1 MHASFVN
8 ASLDESSLAYQRAHT
23 IRGMAIRNDLLR
35 DLRKARGWTQAQL
48 AEAAGIAQGTYSRIE
63 RGESV
68 SSQATT
74 MAALERA
81 LGIAPGSLTGD
92 GNPPDTQAF
101 PSPEAAPTTGARG
114 EFDQVAADLLAETPE
129 AQRPAV
135 EVAIGKIQRS
145 GSMQSLDIPLT
156 VAALDA
162 LVRVVSRHTRHRAR

>member
-1 MHASFVN
+1 
-8 ASLDESSLAYQRAHT
+8 
-23 IRGMAIRNDLLR
+23 MAIRNELLR

-74 MAALERA
+74 MHALEKA
-81 LGIAPGSLTGD
+81 LGVAAGTLTGD
-92 GNPPDTQAF
+92 GTLEIQTI
-101 PSPEAAPTTGARG
+101 PSPDAAPLTGGRV

-135 EVAIGKIQRS
+135 EVAVEKVRRS
-145 GSMQSLDIPLT
+145 GAMQSLDIPLT
-156 VAALDA
+156 VAGLDA
-162 LVRVVSRHTRHRAR
+162 LVRVVSRHTRHRTR

>member
-1 MHASFVN
+1 MHASIVD
-8 ASLDESSLAYQRAHT
+8 ARLDGGPRRYSQTNTLR
-23 IRGMAIRNDLLR
+23 RMAIRNDLIRELR
-35 DLRKARGWTQAQL
+35 TARGWNQTKL
-48 AEAAGIAQGTYSRIE
+48 AEAAGISQGTLSRIE

-68 SSQATT
+68 SSLAGT

-81 LGIAPGSLTGD
+81 LVVAPGTLTGETPAQD
-92 GNPPDTQAF
+92 IRTTPAPD
-101 PSPEAAPTTGARG
+101 AAPVNGART

-135 EVAIGKIQRS
+135 EASVEKIRRS

-156 VAALDA
+156 VASLDA